1 MQTDLGIN
9 KQGKALS
16 SRTINKGG
24 NYGLNDCLTYD
35 EQDIYFKDNDPLIE
49 FYHAATDKTPAY
61 FIGHYYRSTL
71 MGQSDLL
78 PDNSPAVTNGL
89 CLCGSTGLT
98 ATAQQVQKA
107 CNAQGHELRLLAF
120 QALQNLQGAE

>member
-1 MQTDLGIN
+1 MQIDLGLN
-9 KQGKALS
+9 EQGKALCARIIRQGES
-16 SRTINKGG
+16 
-24 NYGLNDCLTYD
+24 YGFNDCLTHY
-35 EQDIYFKDNDPLIE
+35 ESDPLIE
-49 FYHAATDKTPAY
+49 FYYAATDKTAAY
-61 FIGHYYRSTL
+61 FIGRYYRSTL